1 MTTSQYQG
9 DFQRAKWTSQSA
21 FIFAS
26 IGCAVGLG
34 NLWRFPYITGENGGG
49 AFILIYLACIALF
62 AAPLVM
68 AELTIGRLGGRSP
81 IGTMR
86 KLIAENGFGRGWMS
100 IGWLAVIL
108 PAIGLSFYSV
118 VAGWSVAYMIKAF
131 SGEFHNITGEQSGAM
146 FGGLT
151 GNAGLSLFWHAFFMI
166 VTTFIIARG
175 LHRGLERA
183 VKIMLPAL
191 FVSLVVLVGYAMATA
206 DFAGGLK
213 FMFSADFSKVTGE
226 TFLMALG
233 QAFFSVA
240 VGVGGMLT
248 YGAYLPS
255 QISIPRAA
263 LIITGADTLVAI
275 LAGLAIFPILFTAG
289 LGADQGPSLLFVTMP
304 IAFGGMPAGVLFG
317 GLFFFLIAIA
327 GLTTSIGM
335 LEPVVSWLE
344 EKRGLTRPVI
354 AVICGIVI
362 WTLGVGAAL
371 SFNVLSGFH
380 PLNFIGVFERKTLF
394 DITEYTVANILIPI
408 SGLLIAVFAGWRLT
422 KPSAQQE
429 LSMTGSA
436 FQAWRFIM
444 RFVAPLGIGAIFLAN
459 FIG

>member
-1 MTTSQYQG
+1 MTTSQPQG
-9 DFQRAKWTSQSA
+9 EFQRAKWTSNSA

-49 AFILIYLACIALF
+49 AFILIYLSCIALF

-86 KLIAENGFGRGWMS
+86 KLIADNGFGRGWMS
-100 IGWLAVIL
+100 IGWLAIIL

-118 VAGWSVAYMIKAF
+118 VAGWSFAYIVKAF
-131 SGEFHNITGEQSGAM
+131 AGEFQGVTGEQSGAI

-151 GNAGLSLFWHAFFMI
+151 GNASLSLFWHALFI
-166 VTTFIIARG
+166 IITTFIIARG

-191 FVSLVVLVGYAMATA
+191 FISLVVLVIYAMAAA

-213 FMFSADFSKVTGE
+213 FMFSADFSKVSGE

-240 VGVGGMLT
+240 VGVGGILT

-304 IAFGGMPAGVLFG
+304 IAFGSMPAGVLFG

-344 EKRGLTRPVI
+344 EKRGMKRPVI
-354 AVICGIVI
+354 ATLCGASI

-371 SFNVLSGFH
+371 SFNVLSEFH
-380 PLNFIGVFERKTLF
+380 PLDFLGLYEGKTLF

-408 SGLLIAVFAGWRLT
+408 SGVLIALFAGWRLT
-422 KPSAQQE
+422 RETVQQE
-429 LSMTGSA
+429 LSLSGPV
-436 FQAWRFIM
+436 FEVWRFIM